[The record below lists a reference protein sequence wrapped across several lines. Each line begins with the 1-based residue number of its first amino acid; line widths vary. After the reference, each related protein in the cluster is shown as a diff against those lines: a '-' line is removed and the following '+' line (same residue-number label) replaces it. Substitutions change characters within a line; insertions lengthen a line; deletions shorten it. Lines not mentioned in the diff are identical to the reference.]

1 MKKPLIFTDLDGTL
15 LDHATYS
22 CLPAYPALKLIRDK
36 NIPLVFCS
44 SKTRK
49 EIEHYRQ
56 SLGNQHPF
64 VTENGG
70 GIFIPDSY
78 FDLSTLP
85 SDLAV
90 DRQGGYT
97 VIHLGAPYARLRQA
111 IRELRGEGFAITG
124 FGDMTVAEVSRLTG
138 LDVEQAAM
146 AKERDFDE
154 PFIFSGSAADA
165 NKLCARIGEK
175 GFQSTRGRLCHILG
189 NSDKGKAVAIL
200 VNLYRQMRRAE
211 TVVALGDAPNDLP
224 MLQQADIPVAIR
236 KPDGSHDAILAM
248 PGLRKSEG
256 IGPAGWNEALLQ
268 ILQERGR
275 NHRPVRQDA

>member
-1 MKKPLIFTDLDGTL
+1 MKKPIIFTDLDGTL

-22 CLPAYPALKLIRDK
+22 CLPAYPALKLIREK

-49 EIEHYRQ
+49 EIEHYRR
-56 SLGNQHPF
+56 LLDNHAPF

-70 GIFIPDSY
+70 GIFIPTGY

-85 SDLAV
+85 PELAAE
-90 DRQGGYT
+90 RESGYT
-97 VIHLGAPYARLRQA
+97 VIRLGALYAHLRRA
-111 IRELRGEGFAITG
+111 LHELRTEGFAVTG
-124 FGDMTVAEVSRLTG
+124 FGDMTAVEVSNLTG
-138 LDVEQAAM
+138 LDIEQATM

-154 PFIFSGSAADA
+154 PFLFGGSISEKVA
-165 NKLCARIGEK
+165 LRARIEEK

-200 VNLYRQMRRAE
+200 VNLYRKMGG
-211 TVVALGDAPNDLP
+211 TGVVIALGDAPNDLP

-236 KPDGSHDAILAM
+236 KPDGSHDARLAM
-248 PGLRKSEG
+248 PGLRKTAG
-256 IGPAGWNEALLQ
+256 IGPTGWNEAVLH
-268 ILQERGR
+268 ILRELDR
-275 NHRPVRQDA
+275 NHRPAI